1 MKRINLPS
9 NLVEAVSLL
18 PVEMQGHVYTALFN
32 YVFNEQDMSK
42 DLTVE
47 EQVVYRLA
55 CAILQ
60 PKIDRARKRRE
71 RKEQAAKAK
80 PSEPKQTAAA
90 EATPAKEPDKDAV
103 LPVLQKGQ
111 PVGCGNVRLFAYIK
125 RTAAGERTILTEYR
139 DLTPGQRA
147 YVDRHGWN

>member
-18 PVEMQGHVYTALFN
+18 PVEMQGHVYSALFN
-32 YVFNEQDMSK
+32 YVFNEQDLSEG
-42 DLTVE
+42 LTVE
-47 EQVVYRLA
+47 EKVVYRLA

-71 RKEQAAKAK
+71 RKQQAAKTK
-80 PSEPKQTAAA
+80 PSEPKQTAAS
-90 EATPAKEPDKDAV
+90 EAAPAKEPDKDAV
-103 LPVLQKGQ
+103 LPVLQKGR
-111 PVGCGNVRLFAYIK
+111 PVGCGNVRLFAYTK
-125 RTAAGERTILTEYR
+125 HSPAGEHTILTEYR

-147 YVDRHGWN
+147 YVDRRGWI